1 LTTADDSAEWLARG
15 EAQRKAGRPVDA
27 MLAYRRA
34 LRSKEHAV
42 QAHFHL
48 GELLHDVGRDAEAF
62 AAWRAAL
69 TQQPEHVPS
78 LLAFAAAMRRS
89 GDFAEAARACRRVLA
104 CEPQHVG
111 ARVELALAKLPQ
123 GDAAAYSELATL
135 LRDDAN
141 VECLE
146 EVARCLAV
154 APWSPARH
162 MLLVA
167 LDATRR
173 VNLPPLLLAIAAQ
186 DAAEASEPE
195 RARLLLDRASEP
207 APAMED
213 PEALRR
219 LALSAATIGAES
231 SWAERYAEGCAQAFA
246 PAVPWL
252 WPRRAA
258 GDALRVAYLLAPGHT
273 LRIGHIEVEPRAYIR
288 SIVAA
293 HSHAQI
299 AAAVWIV
306 DGATLDEETT
316 AVLGGL
322 PVATLGHAPAPGLAR
337 LLAEADYDVLIDLAG
352 TVSATGPLLA
362 QRPARTTWTYAELVG
377 AHARPLVTHLL
388 PALMGARTAALS
400 AHRQAL
406 EAKLI
411 DACVTASWFTER
423 AGLSPAALAQLWRAA
438 VQAHQGH
445 EEQSAVRRYREL
457 LEQEPGSAP
466 VHYLFGVLLRDQDQP
481 AEAEKEFAAAVAAA
495 PTYAEARA
503 ALAALL
509 QAQGRFDAAV
519 AACRDGVVL
528 APQDAALW
536 RSLGLTQLARHDGA
550 AATEALERALE
561 LSPAHAETHYNH
573 GVALQMQN
581 RRDEA
586 LRAYRRA
593 LMLDPAQIGAN
604 FNRGVIFHEQG
615 RTNAAIATFE
625 QVIARDPRH
634 QQAHQAL
641 GVALLGARR
650 IDDWLKAF
658 RRFEANCPNALPLAL
673 QALEA
678 CQYSGDFAALDRYL
692 ERLRQGE
699 FKATNDIELADCLE
713 ELLYLLLFFDIEP
726 EMHFGFYRAYNAVAQ
741 RVYGMPLALAAERQP
756 GRLRVAYVSGDL
768 RNHVMGKMMW
778 EAVRHHDR
786 SRFELFFYSLSA
798 ESDRWSE
805 RYRDLADHFHV
816 FAELSDRQAA
826 ERILADDIDVLV
838 DLATNTRGS
847 KPGIL
852 ALKPAR
858 VQITHVAS
866 AGVLGL
872 SSVDFK
878 LTDGYADVPE
888 NQAFQLETLLPMDGC
903 VYPYR
908 HVAPAVTDSLQRER
922 LGIAADAIAIGAFVN
937 PLKLSRRCLALWREI
952 LERVPRALLALSP
965 MTLQAR
971 GIFVRL
977 LTSAGIDL
985 QRVVVVPQGRN
996 DAENQ
1001 ARYHIVDF
1009 TLDPMPF
1016 GGVNGTLES
1025 LDMGVPVVTLRGRKH
1040 SERTSY
1046 SILANLGVTQTVAD
1060 SAAEYVEIA
1069 VRLATD
1075 SPFMREVRASIQA
1088 GLASSP
1094 LVDMPAHT
1102 RNLEQAYLKA
1112 LELRYPTAVAA
1123 ALND

>member
-1 LTTADDSAEWLARG
+1 MTTADDSAEWLARG

-337 LLAEADYDVLIDLAG
+337 LLAEADYDVLIGLELTDFWNTVNAVDLCRACGRTCAAAG
-352 TVSATGPLLA
+352 DAPASRGHGRGLRDTVSAPTS
-362 QRPARTTWTYAELVG
+362 ARSQAGRGLRHRVLVHRASG
-377 AHARPLVTHLL
+377 LV
-388 PALMGARTAALS
+388 A
-400 AHRQAL
+400 
-406 EAKLI
+406 
-411 DACVTASWFTER
+411 
-423 AGLSPAALAQLWRAA
+423 
-438 VQAHQGH
+438 
-445 EEQSAVRRYREL
+445 
-457 LEQEPGSAP
+457 
-466 VHYLFGVLLRDQDQP
+466 
-481 AEAEKEFAAAVAAA
+481 
-495 PTYAEARA
+495 
-503 ALAALL
+503 
-509 QAQGRFDAAV
+509 
-519 AACRDGVVL
+519 
-528 APQDAALW
+528 
-536 RSLGLTQLARHDGA
+536 
-550 AATEALERALE
+550 
-561 LSPAHAETHYNH
+561 
-573 GVALQMQN
+573 
-581 RRDEA
+581 
-586 LRAYRRA
+586 
-593 LMLDPAQIGAN
+593 
-604 FNRGVIFHEQG
+604 RGVG
-615 RTNAAIATFE
+615 TT
-625 QVIARDPRH
+625 VARGGAGAP
-634 QQAHQAL
+634 
-641 GVALLGARR
+641 GARR
-650 IDDWLKAF
+650 AK
-658 RRFEANCPNALPLAL
+658 RR
-673 QALEA
+673 
-678 CQYSGDFAALDRYL
+678 
-692 ERLRQGE
+692 
-699 FKATNDIELADCLE
+699 
-713 ELLYLLLFFDIEP
+713 
-726 EMHFGFYRAYNAVAQ
+726 
-741 RVYGMPLALAAERQP
+741 
-756 GRLRVAYVSGDL
+756 
-768 RNHVMGKMMW
+768 
-778 EAVRHHDR
+778 
-786 SRFELFFYSLSA
+786 
-798 ESDRWSE
+798 
-805 RYRDLADHFHV
+805 
-816 FAELSDRQAA
+816 
-826 ERILADDIDVLV
+826 
-838 DLATNTRGS
+838 
-847 KPGIL
+847 
-852 ALKPAR
+852 
-858 VQITHVAS
+858 
-866 AGVLGL
+866 
-872 SSVDFK
+872 
-878 LTDGYADVPE
+878 
-888 NQAFQLETLLPMDGC
+888 
-903 VYPYR
+903 
-908 HVAPAVTDSLQRER
+908 
-922 LGIAADAIAIGAFVN
+922 
-937 PLKLSRRCLALWREI
+937 
-952 LERVPRALLALSP
+952 
-965 MTLQAR
+965 
-971 GIFVRL
+971 
-977 LTSAGIDL
+977 
-985 QRVVVVPQGRN
+985 
-996 DAENQ
+996 
-1001 ARYHIVDF
+1001 
-1009 TLDPMPF
+1009 
-1016 GGVNGTLES
+1016 
-1025 LDMGVPVVTLRGRKH
+1025 
-1040 SERTSY
+1040 
-1046 SILANLGVTQTVAD
+1046 
-1060 SAAEYVEIA
+1060 
-1069 VRLATD
+1069 
-1075 SPFMREVRASIQA
+1075 
-1088 GLASSP
+1088 
-1094 LVDMPAHT
+1094 
-1102 RNLEQAYLKA
+1102 
-1112 LELRYPTAVAA
+1112 
-1123 ALND
+1123 